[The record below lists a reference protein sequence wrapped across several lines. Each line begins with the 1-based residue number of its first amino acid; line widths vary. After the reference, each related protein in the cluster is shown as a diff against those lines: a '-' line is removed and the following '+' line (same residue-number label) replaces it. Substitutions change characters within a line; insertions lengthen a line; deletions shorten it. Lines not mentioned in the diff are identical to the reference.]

1 MIGKQI
7 PILFAIF
14 LAVRATGSV
23 QTQGQ
28 CKPRASRCAVNED
41 CCSETCLPLEE
52 GSPYKFCKDV
62 VTIRHDLVVTSS
74 GQLPSTDAGECS
86 SVQGAVTLTQATFTG
101 SLATE

>member
-28 CKPRASRCAVNED
+28 CKPRASRCTVNED
-41 CCSETCLPLEE
+41 CCSETCRPLE
-52 GSPYKFCKDV
+52 GSPYKFCNDV
-62 VTIRHDLVVTSS
+62 VNIRHDLAVTSS
-74 GQLPSTDAGECS
+74 GQLPSSDSGECS

-101 SLATE
+101 ALSTE